1 MTENEHCTSIKQV
14 LRREGRVDIL
24 FDASRLPQITEQQFS
39 PSGYADARSVSGQG
53 GRGSAW
59 FVQAQAGC
67 AVLKHYRR
75 GGLLAKWVSDS
86 YIYSGLARS
95 RGFREFR
102 LLQALTAK
110 SLPVP
115 APLAAFCRRGLVT
128 YQAGLL
134 TERLLDT
141 HSLVAA
147 VRNSSAPWSAIGETV
162 ARFHRAGAH
171 HGDLNANNILLDD
184 HGGVFIIDWDKSVL
198 ENAPDT
204 WCGKVL
210 DRLQRSLLKECQG
223 SGLPALQDGIAQL
236 RSAYHKA
243 MP

>member
-1 MTENEHCTSIKQV
+1 MTENEHCISTEHV
-14 LRREGRVDIL
+14 RRREGRVDIL

-39 PSGYADARSVSGQG
+39 PSGYADARPVSGQG

-59 FVQAQAGC
+59 FVQTPAGY

-86 YIYSGLARS
+86 YIYSGLAHT

-102 LLQALTAK
+102 LMQELSGK
-110 SLPVP
+110 GLPVP
-115 APLAAFCRRGLVT
+115 APLAGFCRRGLVT

-147 VRNSSAPWSAIGETV
+147 VTNSSAPWSAIGETV

-171 HGDLNANNILLDD
+171 HGDLNANNILLDE
-184 HGGVFIIDWDKSVL
+184 HGGVFIIDWDKSLL
-198 ENAPDT
+198 ENAPGA
-204 WCGKVL
+204 WCGRVL
-210 DRLQRSLLKECQG
+210 DRLQRSLLKECG
-223 SGLPALQDGIAQL
+223 GCDLPALQDGIAQL